1 MSTAIRAVRNPPRV
15 PGRSLRVFFYPLFV
29 IGVLAAPAL
38 SCAAPATRVP
48 ALSMEKVN
56 DVASAP
62 QLGPGARGAAVVRA
76 QVLLDRAWFSPGEI
90 DGGFGENMR
99 KAVSSFQQ
107 AHGLRKTGRLD
118 PQTWKALRAGDLP
131 PLIKYKLTEH
141 DVTGPFLPI
150 PADMMERA
158 QLKRLGYESILE
170 SLAEKFHASPDL
182 IRALNPG
189 KTFKAGDE
197 VAVPDVLSTKPPGKA
212 ASVVVIKSDRVL
224 QAVNREGKV
233 VAQFPVSIG
242 GPHDPLPIG
251 PLKITNEVKDPVFT
265 YDPKLLWDAKPEYK
279 KVDIAPGPNNPVG
292 ALWIGLSKPHWGMH
306 GTPSPSKIGREE
318 THGCLHLTNWDA
330 LKVAS
335 IVSAGFV
342 VDVRER

>member
-1 MSTAIRAVRNPPRV
+1 MSIAIVRRSPPL
-15 PGRSLRVFFYPLFV
+15 PSRSLRVAVYSLIV
-29 IGVLAAPAL
+29 IGVLGTSALSIAAPAPR
-38 SCAAPATRVP
+38 AQ

-56 DVASAP
+56 HGAATP
-62 QLGPGARGAAVVRA
+62 ELGTGARGAAVVRA

-90 DGGFGENMR
+90 DGGFGDNMR
-99 KAVSSFQQ
+99 KAVVSFQQ
-107 AHGLRKTGRLD
+107 AHGLRKTGRID
-118 PQTWKALRAGDLP
+118 SQTWKALRAGEAPVLV
-131 PLIKYKLTEH
+131 KYKVTEQ
-141 DVTGPFLPI
+141 DVAGPFLPI

-170 SLAEKFHASPDL
+170 SLAERFHASPDL
-182 IRALNPG
+182 LRALNPG

-197 VAVPDVLSTKPPGKA
+197 IAVPDVLTTKPRGKA
-212 ASVVVIKSDRVL
+212 TSVVVIKSDRVL
-224 QAVNREGKV
+224 QAVNREGQV
-233 VAQFPVSIG
+233 IAQFPISMG
-242 GPHDPLPIG
+242 GRHDPLPLG

-265 YDPKLLWDAKPEYK
+265 YDPKLLWDAKPEYT

-292 ALWIGLSKPHWGMH
+292 SLWIGLSKPHWGMH

-330 LKVAS
+330 LKVSS